1 MVLEKLLHTNPS
13 FSLYTHYLLGNLL
26 LLRNLD
32 LKVTYCFILM
42 SLHCAIVA
50 LSFYPPMMPTVSSYR
65 KKEAMGWAQ
74 GLLRFCPNSV
84 FIYFLFSSEQ
94 VTFPNSLPV
103 VWPVKQRLSLPAS
116 LSAAGCP
123 ENMSLWK
130 CFVKGAML
138 RGSTTTPLGRC
149 RDRAPPSWSV
159 LWAHVDGDLT
169 AGGGLFPL
177 QLAPL
182 NPAT

>member
-1 MVLEKLLHTNPS
+1 
-13 FSLYTHYLLGNLL
+13 
-26 LLRNLD
+26 
-32 LKVTYCFILM
+32 M
-42 SLHCAIVA
+42 SLHFAIVA
-50 LSFYPPMMPTVSSYR
+50 LSFYPPIMSIISSYR

-74 GLLRFCPNSV
+74 GLFRFCPNSV
-84 FIYFLFSSEQ
+84 SVYFLFSSEQ
-94 VTFPNSLPV
+94 VTFPSSLPV

-116 LSAAGCP
+116 LSAAGFP

-138 RGSTTTPLGRC
+138 RDSTTTPLGKC
-149 RDRAPPSWSV
+149 RDRSPPSWSV
-159 LWAHVDGDLT
+159 LWAQVDGDLT
-169 AGGGLFPL
+169 AEGRVSPL